1 MSASDS
7 QAALQ
12 RLERDQGGLKK
23 QLAIIR
29 ISEPISDVGD
39 AISSPSKRASDVSE
53 SNLNDPTPASL
64 EADLSHYKVR
74 HSSSPVGSPTDLKL
88 AQGTI
93 LETAI
98 LLP

>member
-7 QAALQ
+7 LPALQ
-12 RLERDQGGLKK
+12 RLERDPGDLKK

-39 AISSPSKRASDVSE
+39 ASSSPSKRGSDVSV

-74 HSSSPVGSPTDLKL
+74 RSSSPVGRPTDLKL

-93 LETAI
+93 FETAI